1 MGLKAIIVDDD
12 PNTVQ
17 MLEDSIPWD
26 NYGITEVESAYQGM
40 QALEIIQDRSPDIV
54 ISDIEM
60 PQLDGIQLVEKLQK
74 LDYSPEVIF
83 LTCHDSFEYARK
95 AINYGVSDYL
105 LKPFRMD
112 EFSAALLKVVLKCA
126 KKQENE
132 RKLQELE
139 IRKKETEKNQDYLIH
154 NFVFRLLNKSIDG
167 PTSALADIVKKRN
180 IPFNIEEKYY
190 LLYAGVNLNNCEI
203 EKMSESEFYFIFQ
216 NLAKEVIYGDVSI
229 PCVVENTL
237 PPYYILIMPVA
248 EYMGNMDDVRKRCD
262 RFIQISKQYLHMNLA
277 CAVSTAVFPEEFG
290 NIRERMDQLFLRER
304 TDTSKVFS
312 LEGITP
318 TLKTEERVFHYEE
331 ALSFLRERKKTEL
344 LALLIKDLQLL
355 NKEEML
361 DSIHLKA
368 VHHNIMQ
375 LFYGFLQENHIQA
388 YQLFQNELYREL
400 NEKAEY
406 SSKNMIQYCSF
417 LYDATYE
424 QIDFLKKEDSV
435 VDRIKKYI
443 EQHFREN
450 ISREDIA
457 ANIYITPNYLS
468 RIFHEKSGLTLREY
482 INICRIEEAKRLMSA
497 TDYSI
502 TEIALMTGF
511 ENIPYFSTVFKKYC
525 KMAPAAYK
533 GSLVRD

>member
-1 MGLKAIIVDDD
+1 
-12 PNTVQ
+12 
-17 MLEDSIPWD
+17 
-26 NYGITEVESAYQGM
+26 
-40 QALEIIQDRSPDIV
+40 
-54 ISDIEM
+54 
-60 PQLDGIQLVEKLQK
+60 
-74 LDYSPEVIF
+74 
-83 LTCHDSFEYARK
+83 
-95 AINYGVSDYL
+95 
-105 LKPFRMD
+105 
-112 EFSAALLKVVLKCA
+112 
-126 KKQENE
+126 
-132 RKLQELE
+132 
-139 IRKKETEKNQDYLIH
+139 
-154 NFVFRLLNKSIDG
+154 
-167 PTSALADIVKKRN
+167 
-180 IPFNIEEKYY
+180 
-190 LLYAGVNLNNCEI
+190 
-203 EKMSESEFYFIFQ
+203 
-216 NLAKEVIYGDVSI
+216 
-229 PCVVENTL
+229 
-237 PPYYILIMPVA
+237 MPVA

-262 RFIQISKQYLHMNLA
+262 RLIQISKQYLHMNLA

-331 ALSFLRERKKTEL
+331 ALSFLRERKKKEL

-375 LFYGFLQENHIQA
+375 LLYGFLQENHIQA

-417 LYDATYE
+417 LYYATYE

-457 ANIYITPNYLS
+457 ANKPQYTQ
-468 RIFHEKSGLTLREY
+468 
-482 INICRIEEAKRLMSA
+482 
-497 TDYSI
+497 
-502 TEIALMTGF
+502 
-511 ENIPYFSTVFKKYC
+511 
-525 KMAPAAYK
+525 
-533 GSLVRD
+533 